1 MKRTY
6 AVIIAALATAL
17 LALSLGDSAMAEGLG
32 TSLPA
37 DLDKASAAAYQ
48 PTLTTAFGT
57 FTFADTGLPTPFS
70 RYLEDGLK
78 AAMPKTARLRLFNR
92 SVASAMDPA
101 FREMYGDFIK
111 NNSVDA
117 LLSGKYYSEGS
128 QVRARLELTDLST
141 MVLIGTLDVV
151 VPKSAIPAEVA
162 VDVSPAAAAIAQSI
176 ASLDPGSG
184 KGGLKVSAST
194 ERGAGAVYREGER
207 MVVLITVNET
217 AWIKVYHV
225 DATGVV
231 RLILPNAFSGPGARK
246 IQAGE
251 EVRIPGPSDAFAFEM
266 TPPFGAEFIK
276 VVASTQPF
284 AKDESVGQQGF
295 AELGTNPREAITR
308 GMALVAPAD
317 AVKRGIALGA
327 LAKGEAKA
335 ATETAEAMASYV
347 IIKR

>member
-6 AVIIAALATAL
+6 AVVVAALATAL
-17 LALSLGDSAMAEGLG
+17 LALSLSNAAMAEGLG
-32 TSLPA
+32 PGLPA
-37 DLDKASAAAYQ
+37 ELDKASAAAYQ
-48 PTLTTAFGT
+48 PTLLTAFGT

-78 AAMPKTARLRLFNR
+78 TAMPKTSRLRLFNK

-117 LLSGKYYSEGS
+117 LLSGKYYSEGG

-141 MVLIGTLDVV
+141 MVLIGTLDLV
-151 VPKSAIPAEVA
+151 VPKSSIPADVA
-162 VDVSPAAAAIAQSI
+162 VDVSPTAAAIAQSI
-176 ASLDPGSG
+176 GSLDPGSG
-184 KGGLKVSAST
+184 KGGLKVSVST

-207 MVVLITVNET
+207 MVVLVTVNES

-246 IQAGE
+246 IKAGE

-276 VVASTQPF
+276 VVASTRPF
-284 AKDESVGQQGF
+284 AVDESVGKSGF
-295 AELGTNPREAITR
+295 AELGTDARGAIT
-308 GMALVAPAD
+308 
-317 AVKRGIALGA
+317 RGIALGQPA
-327 LAKGEAKA
+327 QAEKA
-335 ATETAEAMASYV
+335 VASEIAEALASYV
-347 IIKR
+347 IVKR